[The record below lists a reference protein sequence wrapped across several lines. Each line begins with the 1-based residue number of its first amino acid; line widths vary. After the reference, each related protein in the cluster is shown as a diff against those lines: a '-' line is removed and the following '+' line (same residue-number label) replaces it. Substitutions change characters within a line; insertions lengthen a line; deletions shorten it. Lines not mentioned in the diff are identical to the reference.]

1 MTIPERNNIT
11 AWVDTIGRTDYV
23 NIPSERMMA
32 IFEEHVMEAT
42 PVGEWDWHEVQ
53 ADWIDRQPPS
63 VIDVHDSPS
72 GFPWG
77 DQGVEPLAFYG
88 RTTSR
93 DAFPFHGLPI
103 PAYLHL
109 VTLELMTPILP
120 RS

>member
-1 MTIPERNNIT
+1 MDQLGAAIEIYTP
-11 AWVDTIGRTDYV
+11 IGKEWDWGFDLDRGTGWRHMV
-23 NIPSERMMA
+23 PIS
-32 IFEEHVMEAT
+32 
-42 PVGEWDWHEVQ
+42 WDWHEVQ

-88 RTTSR
+88 QTTAR

-103 PAYLHL
+103 PTYLHL

-120 RS
+120 RP